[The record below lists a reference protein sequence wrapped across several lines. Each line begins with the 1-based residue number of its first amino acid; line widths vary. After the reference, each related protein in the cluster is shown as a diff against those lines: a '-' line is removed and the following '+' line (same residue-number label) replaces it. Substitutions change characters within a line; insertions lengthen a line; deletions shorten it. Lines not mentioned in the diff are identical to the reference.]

1 VSISAPKDLTAC
13 RRFFGEPATPRQRQ
27 YEALRAYFVEQ
38 RPSAEIARRFG
49 YSPGAFRVLCHA
61 FRRDEL
67 PPFFATAQPG
77 PRAQPHKS
85 RAQEQIVA
93 LRKRNY
99 SIYEISQALKD
110 HGMPLSS
117 RAVREVLAAEG
128 FAPLP
133 RRLDEERPSRV
144 GPSVEAVTDVRRFA
158 LERVPTTTGRKP
170 PLRTDKFFGFRG
182 ELLRRASDAE
192 VKVRTIRLL
201 RTYLSP
207 KRPRKHN
214 EAGQGAGMAW
224 SNGKSAS
231 FGLKTRQS

>member
-38 RPSAEIARRFG
+38 LPSAEIARRFG

-99 SIYEISQALKD
+99 SVYEISQALKD
-110 HGMPLSS
+110 QDMPLSS
-117 RAVREVLAAEG
+117 TAVREVLAAEG

-144 GPSVEAVTDVRRFA
+144 GPSAEAMADVRRFA
-158 LERVPTTTGRKP
+158 L
-170 PLRTDKFFGFRG
+170 
-182 ELLRRASDAE
+182 S
-192 VKVRTIRLL
+192 
-201 RTYLSP
+201 
-207 KRPRKHN
+207 
-214 EAGQGAGMAW
+214 
-224 SNGKSAS
+224 
-231 FGLKTRQS
+231 